1 MKFLN
6 DVEIIEGIVGA
17 VAFLFTV
24 WYFRDFLKWDRIKSA
39 AFIFPITW
47 IIRKFGVNFYKHLK
61 DKNIFSLRGI

>member
-24 WYFRDFLKWDRIKSA
+24 WYFRDFLKWGRIKSA